1 MNPLLDF
8 DTYIPDVE
16 AHIFNE
22 KVFLY
27 GSHDK
32 KGGERF
38 CMLDYEF
45 FSSDVDDLEHLNILK
60 VMVFHIA
67 KTKMLFI
74 E

>member
-16 AHIFNE
+16 AHVFNG

-38 CMLDYEF
+38 CLR
-45 FSSDVDDLEHLNILK
+45 
-60 VMVFHIA
+60 
-67 KTKMLFI
+67 
-74 E
+74 